1 MFPSFVIYN
10 FALSSRIIT
19 LKHVTF
25 DGNELPLPYV
35 TQVTQCLFVHIIE
48 IEIYKPVHAGK
59 HLPAAKRS

>member
-25 DGNELPLPYV
+25 DGNELPLPYLEDLGSNPGLV
-35 TQVTQCLFVHIIE
+35 TISYLNIVMLLSYIMI
-48 IEIYKPVHAGK
+48 
-59 HLPAAKRS
+59 S